1 MVCFEKK
8 KRAPGDARYV
18 SVVLVRCRARKER
31 ANERARDEN
40 RRRRLAAAQR
50 RRKRSQRNFFP
61 TQKQIKIAAISHHQ
75 IRFERK
81 QKETSDALFL
91 FDLRLVQSHDR
102 VRAVRP
108 AVDAVLFLQQ
118 RFIFRL
124 GRVDGSRS
132 ER

>member
-1 MVCFEKK
+1 MSFSFDVAREKSERTK
-8 KRAPGDARYV
+8 EHATRTAGDV
-18 SVVLVRCRARKER
+18 SPRLREGERDRKETFF
-31 ANERARDEN
+31 
-40 RRRRLAAAQR
+40 RL
-50 RRKRSQRNFFP
+50 KNKS
-61 TQKQIKIAAISHHQ
+61 KSAISHHHHQ
-75 IRFERK
+75 IREKTKGNLRDD
-81 QKETSDALFL
+81 DALFL

>member
-1 MVCFEKK
+1 VSFSFDVAREKSERTK
-8 KRAPGDARYV
+8 EHATRTAGDV
-18 SVVLVRCRARKER
+18 SPRLREGERDRKETFF
-31 ANERARDEN
+31 
-40 RRRRLAAAQR
+40 RL
-50 RRKRSQRNFFP
+50 KNKS
-61 TQKQIKIAAISHHQ
+61 KSAISHHHQ
-75 IRFERK
+75 IREKTKGNLRDDDDD
-81 QKETSDALFL
+81 DALFL